1 MTRRMKILRNTA
13 IVLASLSLLLV
24 VSLVMVVRTDWFRE
38 YVRQQIIT
46 ATANGTGGKV
56 ELGSFAFTWMPM
68 RAVINDFI
76 IHGTEPEGAAPFVR
90 VAQVEVQIRL
100 FTSIKHLLD
109 ITYLRVDQPRV
120 NVMVFADGRTNIP
133 TPPAKVKSDKTPLD
147 TLVDL
152 SVGKFEL
159 GKGLLTFDSQTRP
172 INVRGENMR
181 AQLVFNA
188 LTQSY
193 QGQLDMEPIYVVS
206 GKQNPVKIAISLPVA
221 IERDRIGLQ
230 NARVK
235 TDLSELVINASV
247 ENLRDAKSDARINGY
262 IALADLKALGDL
274 PIQPSER
281 NTPSVIQL
289 EANASIS
296 GDVIRVSAVNAS
308 LGASGIQASGTLK
321 DPQGGGELRFTGHLA
336 LEEIGR
342 MAKLAQRPQGSVN
355 INGIA
360 KLDAA
365 NNYQVSGN
373 IEAKRVSFTQGTQ
386 RFRDINLTSA
396 VRLDPKR
403 LDLDNLRLS
412 ALGGEFTGSAQLEEF
427 SRYQLKGNLRRF
439 DIQTLARTFGQ
450 SVPYDGAVSGPVQV
464 VGDTKLSGT
473 QSIVAS
479 ARLSIAPGRRGI
491 PVSGR
496 LNAEYRGAGDEISIS
511 DSFIAL
517 PHTRLT
523 LAGSVGRQLTLAM
536 NTRDLNDLLA
546 ALPARSRPAIA
557 LNNGQASFNGQVT
570 GSLSSPRITGHLAAT
585 RFTVEQRAFDSLGL
599 DIAASKSGAA
609 VSNGTLTRGM
619 MQAQFQATAGL
630 ANWKPTPNQPLTA
643 AANISNGDLAD
654 VLALAGR
661 PSAGYSGTLSADAKV
676 TGTIGNP
683 QGTADVHA
691 RNGTIDGQPFDRIDT
706 KVVMADQ
713 LITVPSAELVA
724 GKARIQAT
732 AEFRHPRDSFAS
744 GRIAAQVKTE
754 NLNLSQVRALQQKL
768 PQTSGEVQLSAS
780 LTGDLKRIQTE
791 GPPQTEF
798 EIIDVTADVSARD
811 LQVEGQAYGNV
822 TGTARTQGKAVN
834 YDLTSDLAGSD
845 LRVKGVTQLVREYPT
860 VADAT
865 ITNFPIERALALA
878 KREDLNI
885 TGRLSAKAHFK
896 GTASNPEGSAEIDLS
911 KAVIQNEPID
921 RVRGRITYL
930 ADAID
935 VQQLEVTA
943 GPSSVILTARYSHP
957 AGNLRQGDVKFNV
970 KSNGL
975 DLARIQN
982 LQLRR
987 PGIGGKALIE
997 AAGAAT
1003 VRESDPKVLFSDLN
1017 ANIAVNGITAEGRNF
1032 GDLKLTAKTA
1042 AQRLNFELT
1051 SNLAAASIQ
1060 GSGNAGLSG
1069 DYPIDAKLSLRNIA
1083 WSNLEPLI
1091 RKRTSAQAAF
1101 ELNTDAEVTVSG
1113 PLLKPDALR
1122 GTLQIPRLQLTTK
1135 PQAGRRETAIRI
1147 ENQGPIAAQL
1157 DQGIVRIQNFRL
1169 AGANTDIQATGEIPL
1184 STKSFDLNVKA
1195 NTDLS
1200 VLQKVNNDI
1209 VSSGS
1214 IVLAAAVRGTMTK
1227 PLVNGQLE
1235 LKNASFNYTEFPNGI
1250 SNANGIVAFNG
1261 NSASIRNLTAESGG
1275 GRLTIGGFAAF
1286 RDTLRFSLRANAAG
1300 VRMRPQSGVS
1310 VVTTTNVNIT
1320 GTTQA
1325 SVVSG
1330 TVIIDR
1336 ITYAPQSD
1344 FGSILYRAAPPVQ
1357 TPKAPSALLDNMK
1370 LDIAVRTSSATSVQA
1385 AVAQNLQADAD
1396 LRVRGTASSPGMLGR
1411 VSITEGKLVFFGS
1424 TYTVNSGTIS
1434 FYNPLRIEP
1443 VLNLSL
1449 GTQAK
1454 GVDVVLNV
1462 TGPVDNMKL
1471 TYTSD
1476 PPLQFQEIVS
1486 LLASGKTPTSDPTL
1500 LANEPSQPAQSFQQM
1515 GESQIV
1521 SKAVAD
1527 PIASRLERVFGI
1539 SKLKIDPTFTG
1550 GSELPQARLTLQQQ
1564 VTSQLTFTYV
1574 TALNDPNT
1582 QIIRAEWALNPRWS
1596 AVASRDQNGI
1606 VSLNFF
1612 YKKQF
1617 R

>member
-1 MTRRMKILRNTA
+1 MKILRN
-13 IVLASLSLLLV
+13 IGIGLAALLLVIV
-24 VSLVMVVRTDWFRE
+24 VSLVLVVRTDWFRE

-46 ATANGTGGKV
+46 ATANGTGGRV

-68 RAVINDFI
+68 RAVVNDFV
-76 IHGTEPEGAAPFVR
+76 IHGNEPAGAEPFVR
-90 VAQVEVQIRL
+90 VARVEVQIRL
-100 FTSIKHLLD
+100 FTSIKHPLD
-109 ITYLRVDQPRV
+109 ITYLRVEQPRV
-120 NVMVFADGRTNIP
+120 NIIVFGDGRTNIP
-133 TPPAKVKSDKTPLD
+133 TPPVKEKSDKTPLD

-152 SVGKFEL
+152 AVGKFEL
-159 GKGLLTFDSQTRP
+159 GNGLLTFAEQKRP
-172 INVRGENMR
+172 INVRGENLR
-181 AQLVFNA
+181 AFLQFNA
-188 LTQSY
+188 VTQSY
-193 QGQLDMEPIYVVS
+193 KGQLDLEPIYVVS
-206 GKQNPVKIAISLPVA
+206 GKQNPVKLAISLPVA
-221 IERDRIGLQ
+221 IERDRIGMQ

-235 TDLSELVINASV
+235 TDLSEIILNASV
-247 ENLRDAKSDARINGY
+247 ENLRDAKIDARLNGHL
-262 IALADLKALGDL
+262 ALADVKALGDL
-274 PIQPSER
+274 PIQSSER
-281 NTPSVIQL
+281 NAPSVIQL
-289 EANASIS
+289 EANANIAN
-296 GDVIRVSAVNAS
+296 DAIRVTAVNAS
-308 LGASGIQASGTLK
+308 IGESSIQASGTLK
-321 DPQGGGELRFTGHLA
+321 DPQGAGELRFTGHVA
-336 LEEIGR
+336 LDEIGR
-342 MAKLAQRPQGSVN
+342 LAKLEQRPQGT
-355 INGIA
+355 IELNGTA

-365 NNYQVSGN
+365 NNYQVDGK
-373 IEAKRVSFTQGTQ
+373 IEAKRVAFTQGTQ
-386 RFRDINLTSA
+386 RFRDINLSSQ

-403 LDLDNLRLS
+403 LELDNLRLA
-412 ALGGEFTGSAQLEEF
+412 ALGGEFAGSVKMEDF
-427 SRYQLKGNLRRF
+427 SRYEVNGNLRRF

-450 SVPYDGAVSGPVQV
+450 SVPYDGAVSGPVHV
-464 VGDTKLSGT
+464 VGDTKLAGT
-473 QSIVAS
+473 QSIVAN
-479 ARLSIAPGRRGI
+479 ARLNIAPGRRGI

-496 LNAEYRGAGDEISIS
+496 LNAEYRGAGDEIRIT
-511 DSFIAL
+511 DSFVAL
-517 PHTRLT
+517 PNTKLT
-523 LAGSVGRQLTLAM
+523 LAGSVGRQLTLSL

-546 ALPARSRPAIA
+546 AVPAASRPAIA
-557 LNNGQASFNGQVT
+557 LNNGQASFTGQVT
-570 GSLSSPRITGHLAAT
+570 GSLSAPRITGHLSAT
-585 RFTVEQRAFDSLGL
+585 RFSVEQRAFDSLSL
-599 DIAASKSGAA
+599 DVAASKSGAT
-609 VSNGTLTRGM
+609 VSNGSLVRGAM
-619 MQAQFQATAGL
+619 ETQFQASAGL
-630 ANWKPTPNQPLTA
+630 ANWKPAPSQPLHATA
-643 AANISNGDLAD
+643 KISNGDLAD

-661 PSAGYSGTLSADAKV
+661 PSAGYSGALSADAKV
-676 TGTIGNP
+676 DGTIANP
-683 QGTADVHA
+683 QGTANVQA

-706 KVVMADQ
+706 RVVMADQ
-713 LITVPSAELVA
+713 LVTIPSAEIVS

-744 GRIAAQVKTE
+744 GRIQAQVRTE
-754 NLNLSQVRALQQKL
+754 NLNLSQIRALQQKM
-768 PQTSGEVQLSAS
+768 PQTAGEVQLNAS
-780 LTGDLKRIQTE
+780 LTGDLKRIQAE

-798 EIIDVTADVSARD
+798 EIIDVTADASARD
-811 LQVEGQAYGNV
+811 LRVEGQSYGNV
-822 TGTARTQGKAVN
+822 TAVARTQGKAVN
-834 YDLTSDLAGSD
+834 YNVTSDLGGSD
-845 LRVKGVTQLVREYPT
+845 VHIKGVTQLVREYPT

-865 ITNFPIERALALA
+865 ITNFPIERALTLA
-878 KREDLNI
+878 KREDLNM
-885 TGRLSAKAHFK
+885 TGRLSATAHFK
-896 GTASNPEGSAEIDLS
+896 GTASNPEGSADIDLS

-930 ADAID
+930 ANAID

-943 GPSSVILTARYSHP
+943 GPSRITLTARYNHP
-957 AGNLRQGDVKFNV
+957 AGNLRQGDLKFNLNSSGV
-970 KSNGL
+970 
-975 DLARIQN
+975 DLARIRNVQ
-982 LQLRR
+982 QRR

-997 AAGAAT
+997 ANGAAS

-1017 ANIAVNGITAEGRNF
+1017 ANVAVNGIAAEGRNF
-1032 GDLKLTAKTA
+1032 GDLKLTAKTVSN
-1042 AQRLNFELT
+1042 RLNFELA
-1051 SNLAAASIQ
+1051 SNLANANMQ
-1060 GSGNAGLSG
+1060 GSGSAGLSG
-1069 DYPIDAKLSLRNIA
+1069 DYPVDAKLSLRNIA
-1083 WSNLEPLI
+1083 WTNIEPLV
-1091 RKRTSAQAAF
+1091 RKSTAPQPAF
-1101 ELNTDAEVTVSG
+1101 EVNTDAEVTVSG
-1113 PLLKPDALR
+1113 PLLKTDALR
-1122 GTLQIPRLQLTTK
+1122 GSLSIPRLQFTTI
-1135 PQAGRRETAIRI
+1135 PQPGRRETPIRI

-1157 DQGIVRIQNFRL
+1157 DQGIVRIQSFRL

-1184 STKSFDLNVKA
+1184 STKSFDLDVKA

-1209 VSSGS
+1209 VSSGN
-1214 IVLAAAVRGTMTK
+1214 IVLAAAVRGTMAK

-1235 LKNASFNYTEFPNGI
+1235 LKNASVNYTEFPNGI
-1250 SNANGIVAFNG
+1250 SKANGLVAFNG

-1275 GRLTIGGFAAF
+1275 GKITIGGFAAF
-1286 RDTLRFSLRANAAG
+1286 RDTLRFGIRANAAG
-1300 VRMRPQSGVS
+1300 VRVRPQSGVS
-1310 VVTTTNVNIT
+1310 VVATANVNMT

-1330 TVIIDR
+1330 VVTIDR

-1370 LDIAVRTSSATSVQA
+1370 LDIAVRTSTGTAVQA

-1411 VSITEGKLVFFGS
+1411 VTITEGQLVFFGS
-1424 TYTVNSGTIS
+1424 TYTVNSGTVA

-1527 PIASRLERVFGI
+1527 PLANRLERVFGI

-1564 VTSQLTFTYV
+1564 VTSQLTFTYI